1 MSRASGASFAQF
13 FPAAPKAAK
22 ERAKERVKSKSQ
34 TFESPISRA
43 AADIQVV
50 YNNTSRTDDAG
61 SARAA
66 DGITSTADATSTIAE
81 DNESLP
87 GDTLNGVG
95 SASSHSSTVSSVFS
109 VPAQSSSI
117 PTSGTAHN
125 VSSLTPLTNIDSSPN
140 PGASPGGYKPS
151 AQATIASGFAT
162 NNSLLSHNDVARSQP
177 PNTKQNPTEPRIS
190 ARDPARS
197 VKGDKCIYDPLTDR
211 KLGSN
216 ERKKAKAKYAEFGLV
231 RIHNHKSAGERHLL
245 LRMSG

>member
-34 TFESPISRA
+34 SIESPVSRA

-61 SARAA
+61 LARPT
-66 DGITSTADATSTIAE
+66 DGHTSCADAAPALAE

-87 GDTLNGVG
+87 GDILNGVG

-109 VPAQSSSI
+109 APAQPSTI
-117 PTSGTAHN
+117 LNSGTAQN

-140 PGASPGGYKPS
+140 PGASPGGYKSS
-151 AQATIASGFAT
+151 AQATNASGFAT
-162 NNSLLSHNDVARSQP
+162 INSLLSQENVAQSQP
-177 PNTKQNPTEPRIS
+177 PNPDPNPTDPRIP
-190 ARDPARS
+190 ARDPTRS
-197 VKGDKCIYDPLTDR
+197 VKGDKCVYDPLTDR
-211 KLGSN
+211 KLSSN
-216 ERKKAKAKYAEFGLV
+216 ERKKAKAKYVEFGLV
-231 RIHNHKSAGERHLL
+231 RIHKSAGERHLL
-245 LRMSG
+245 LRMAG